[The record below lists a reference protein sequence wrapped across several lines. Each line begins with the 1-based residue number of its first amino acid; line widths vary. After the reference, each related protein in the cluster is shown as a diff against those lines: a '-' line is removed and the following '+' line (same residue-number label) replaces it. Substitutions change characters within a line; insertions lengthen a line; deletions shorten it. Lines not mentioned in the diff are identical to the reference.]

1 MVLTGRRA
9 FEGGETLIDFCAGR
23 GADVLAD
30 ARSVESPKTVDLS
43 EDSLALI
50 LRG

>member
-1 MVLTGRRA
+1 MILTGRRA

-30 ARSVESPKTVDLS
+30 ARSIESPDYGLI
-43 EDSLALI
+43 SLVLF
-50 LRG
+50 